1 MQAWGQL
8 RVFKGGEYR
17 FCSLSIDGS
26 SLRIDTQLVVNNDGV
41 HAAKSVCANTNLVPG
56 VHSITAEGF
65 KGTRSSLEMKL
76 TYSGPDTG
84 GLSEAVRSVGAS
96 RVFFLIPSLLSR
108 RDLVSVPRIFFFQEA
123 VRFLHVF
130 LELV

>member
-65 KGTRSSLEMKL
+65 KGTRASLEMKL

-96 RVFFLIPSLLSR
+96 RVFF
-108 RDLVSVPRIFFFQEA
+108 F
-123 VRFLHVF
+123 
-130 LELV
+130 

>member
-1 MQAWGQL
+1 MLTYADTRL
-8 RVFKGGEYR
+8 M
-17 FCSLSIDGS
+17 
-26 SLRIDTQLVVNNDGV
+26 DTQLVVDNDGV

-65 KGTRSSLEMKL
+65 KGTRASLEMKL

-96 RVFFLIPSLLSR
+96 FVFFCYYFIIAP
-108 RDLVSVPRIFFFQEA
+108 V
-123 VRFLHVF
+123 
-130 LELV
+130 